1 MKHYLIKRNISDSIR
16 IKQKLLQNDDIMVDI
31 IKVADLIVEAFNKG
45 NKLLFCGNG
54 GSAADAQH
62 LAAEFSGKYYLNR
75 PPLHAEALHTDTSF
89 MTAVSNDFSFD
100 EVYARLIKGIGKQ
113 GDILIGMSTSGNS
126 KNVIK
131 ALKEAK
137 KKNIITIGFT
147 GKANGN
153 MKSYCDYLINIP
165 SDDTPRIQEC
175 HLMLGHAICELVEN
189 ELFS

>member
-1 MKHYLIKRNISDSIR
+1 MKQDLIRRNIIDSITV
-16 IKQKLLQNDDIMVDI
+16 KQQLLQNDAVMVDI
-31 IKVADLIVEAFNKG
+31 LKVADLIVAAFNNG

-62 LAAEFSGKYYLNR
+62 LAAEFSGRYYLNR

-100 EVYARLIKGIGKQ
+100 EVYARLIQGIGKQ

-131 ALKEAK
+131 ALEEAK

-153 MKSYCDYLINIP
+153 MKHCCDYLINIP

-175 HLMLGHAICELVEN
+175 HLMLGHAICELVEK
-189 ELFS
+189 ELFA

>member
-1 MKHYLIKRNISDSIR
+1 MKQDLIRRNISDSITV
-16 IKQKLLQNDDIMVDI
+16 KKELLQNDATMVDI
-31 IKVADLIVEAFNKG
+31 TKVADLIVETFNNG

-62 LAAEFSGKYYLNR
+62 LAAEFSGRYYLNR

-100 EVYARLIKGIGKQ
+100 EVYARLIQGIGKQ
-113 GDILIGMSTSGNS
+113 GDILIGMSTSANS

-131 ALKEAK
+131 ALEEAK
-137 KKNIITIGFT
+137 KKNIITIGLT

-153 MKSYCDYLINIP
+153 MKPYCDYLINIP

-175 HLMLGHAICELVEN
+175 HLMLGHAICELVEK